1 MTVSTSS
8 LNRTTVTLQQLA
20 ESSNKHS
27 LQQTLTAMIAAS
39 AQPPLAQVLSTQTRR
54 NQQESIAAIPFHQF
68 CLDSRQLKT
77 NDVFVLLK
85 SQALQSQALQSQ
97 ALQSQALQSQALQ
110 SQ

>member
-27 LQQTLTAMIAAS
+27 LQQILTAMIAAS
-39 AQPPLAQVLSTQTRR
+39 AQPPLAQTLSTQTRR
-54 NQQESIAAIPFHQF
+54 NQQDSIAAIPFHQF
-68 CLDSRQLKT
+68 CLDSRQLKK

-85 SQALQSQALQSQ
+85 SQIQVLKWVKLLSYFSKNE
-97 ALQSQALQSQALQ
+97 
-110 SQ
+110 